1 MDLAEEAGG
10 GITPPDGYG
19 FGMAGSYGRRWT
31 RSGLV
36 ALAMMRWVRIEPGF
50 HALVT
55 DTR

>member
-36 ALAMMRWVRIEPGF
+36 ALAMMRWFGSSRASMP
-50 HALVT
+50 LPT

>member
-36 ALAMMRWVRIEPGF
+36 ALAMMRWFGSSRASMPW
-50 HALVT
+50 
-55 DTR
+55 